1 MHYSAIIKR
10 SVLFIVLSV
19 FVFGGCKKTDSN
31 PLSDED
37 DAGGYASDLSRVEWM
52 SNDAISIADAAGN
65 FYNGAYMKGTN
76 TFGTCA
82 IVSIDTLSS
91 PHMLIVRFGNENC
104 VCLDGKSRRGTI
116 SVSYSGHYTDS
127 NQIHTITYDNYYVN
141 NIQLSGNT
149 KVTRVD
155 TTVVGNWYY
164 RVLVND
170 TMTLSPNVYVTWK
183 GALTRK
189 WISGYG
195 SGDRSD
201 DAFSISGNAT
211 LVRPNGH
218 LFACDI
224 QTPLKFALD
233 CNYAES
239 GVVNVTGFN
248 GETRVLNYALGA
260 NTPGQCDNF
269 AQLNI
274 GVHVYQL
281 AMSY

>member
-1 MHYSAIIKR
+1 MHYSTILKR
-10 SVLFIVLSV
+10 SVLFLALSI
-19 FVFGGCKKTDSN
+19 FVFGGCKKTESN
-31 PLSDED
+31 PLTDED
-37 DAGGYASDLSRVEWM
+37 DAGGYASDASRIEWL

-65 FYNGAYMKGTN
+65 YYNGVYMKGTN

-82 IVSIDTLSS
+82 IVAVDTNSS
-91 PHMLIVRFGNENC
+91 LHTITIFFGNENC
-104 VCLDGKSRRGTI
+104 MCLDGKNRRGNIIVT
-116 SVSYSGHYTDS
+116 YSGNYSDS
-127 NQIHTITYDNYYVN
+127 NQIHTIRYDNYYVN
-141 NIQLSGNT
+141 DIRLSGTT

-170 TMTLSPNVYVTWK
+170 TMTTTPNTYVTWK

-189 WISGYG
+189 WISGYNT
-195 SGDRSD
+195 GDRSD
-201 DAFSISGNAT
+201 DAFSISGNTT
-211 LVRPNGH
+211 LTRANGH
-218 LFACDI
+218 AFSYAI

-233 CNYAES
+233 CNYAET

-248 GETRVLNYALGA
+248 GETRVLNYGLGN
-260 NTPGQCDNF
+260 NTPNLCDNM

-281 AMSY
+281 TLDY

>member
-1 MHYSAIIKR
+1 MHYSTILKR
-10 SVLFIVLSV
+10 SVLFLALSI
-19 FVFGGCKKTDSN
+19 FVFGGCKKTESN
-31 PLSDED
+31 PLTDED
-37 DAGGYASDLSRVEWM
+37 DAGGYASDASRIEWM

-65 FYNGAYMKGTN
+65 YYNGVYMKGTN

-82 IVSIDTLSS
+82 IVSIDTVST
-91 PHMLIVRFGNENC
+91 PHVLIIRFGNDNC
-104 VCLDGKSRRGTI
+104 MCLDGKNRRGNI
-116 SVSYSGHYTDS
+116 VVSYNGHYTDS
-127 NQIHTITYDNYYVN
+127 NQIHTISYDNYYVN
-141 NIQLSGNT
+141 DIRLSGIT

-170 TMTLSPNVYVTWK
+170 TMTTTPNTYVTWK

-189 WISGYG
+189 WISGYNT
-195 SGDRSD
+195 GDRSD
-201 DAFSISGNAT
+201 DAFSISGNTT
-211 LVRPNGH
+211 LTRANGH
-218 LFACDI
+218 AFSYAI

-233 CNYAES
+233 CNYAET

-248 GETRVLNYALGA
+248 GETRVLNYGLGN
-260 NTPGQCDNF
+260 NTPNLCDNM

-281 AMSY
+281 TMDY